1 MSEIKGTKVSLEL
14 EKSQRYQVN
23 YHIIV
28 DKKPIGEVQLDHIA
42 WRSGEAELKIA
53 ISEDKFHNQGYG
65 TDSILTILELA
76 FGKMNLK
83 RIYLRVHATNAQAL
97 ACYDK
102 AGFKKEGR
110 LRRLTPEGERE
121 EIFLMAI
128 NRDRFF
134 GQNKGESR
142 AI

>member
-14 EKSQRYQVN
+14 VESRRYQVN
-23 YHIIV
+23 YHIMLQN
-28 DKKPIGEVQLDHIA
+28 KPIGEIQLDHIA
-42 WRSGEAELKIA
+42 WRSGEAELKID

-65 TDSILTILELA
+65 TDSILTILNIA
-76 FGKMNLK
+76 FGNMNLK
-83 RIYLRVHATNAQAL
+83 RVYLRVHATNAQAI

-110 LRRLTPEGERE
+110 LRRLTPEGEKE

-128 NRDRFF
+128 NRDRFS
-134 GQNKGESR
+134 GLNKEESR
-142 AI
+142 AV